1 MFRRLMA
8 QSMNATRWILAALA
22 AVIAVGIVYNNARIS
37 LAEQAR
43 DLATLR
49 VLGFSRREVSEIFLG
64 GELIV
69 LVLALPLGVVIGR
82 GFAAW
87 LVSQVVSSDLFR
99 FRLVTQPQTYV
110 FALTFVAAVSLATAL
125 LMRRRLDRVDLV
137 AVLKARE

>member
-1 MFRRLMA
+1 M
-8 QSMNATRWILAALA
+8 
-22 AVIAVGIVYNNARIS
+22 
-37 LAEQAR
+37 AEQAR